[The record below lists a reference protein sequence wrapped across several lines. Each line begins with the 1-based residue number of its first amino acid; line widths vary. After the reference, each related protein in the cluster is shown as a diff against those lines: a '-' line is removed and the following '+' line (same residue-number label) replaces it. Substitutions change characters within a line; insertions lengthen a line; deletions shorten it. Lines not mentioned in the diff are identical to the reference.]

1 MPEILLVCVN
11 DELDELTEL
20 DAAWNKNE
28 WIGRGCSEA
37 QRFFSD
43 FLNHF
48 CDFGRLGDK
57 SGQIGQ

>member
-1 MPEILLVCVN
+1 MPETLLVCVN

-48 CDFGRLGDK
+48 CDFFAILEG
-57 SGQIGQ
+57 